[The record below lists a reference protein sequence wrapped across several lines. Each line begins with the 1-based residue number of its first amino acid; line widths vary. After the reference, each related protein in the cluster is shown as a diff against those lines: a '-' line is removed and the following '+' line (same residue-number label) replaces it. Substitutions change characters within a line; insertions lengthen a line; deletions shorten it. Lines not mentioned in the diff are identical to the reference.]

1 MTKHAWNDNNYE
13 GKALR
18 RVFAKLIKRFEKIAD
33 DGELDDLIKV
43 ANSLSVISNS
53 KANLAKYEHLDKKL
67 DHVLQLLKQREL
79 QQIIPEVRL
88 DAKQLPGQS
97 D

>member
-18 RVFAKLIKRFEKIAD
+18 RVFSKLIKRFEKIAD
-33 DGELDDLIKV
+33 TGETDDLIKI

-53 KANLAKYEHLDKKL
+53 KANLAKYEHLDRKL

-79 QQIIPEVRL
+79 KQIIPEAL
-88 DAKQLPGQS
+88 NDIKQLPRQS

>member
-18 RVFAKLIKRFEKIAD
+18 RVFGKLVKRFEKIAD
-33 DGELDDLIKV
+33 TGETEDLIKI
-43 ANSLSVISNS
+43 ANSLSVIANS

-67 DHVLQLLKQREL
+67 DYVLSLLKQREL
-79 QQIIPEVRL
+79 KQVIPELVN
-88 DAKQLPGQS
+88 DANQLPRPEN
-97 D
+97 

>member
-18 RVFAKLIKRFEKIAD
+18 RVFGKLIKRFEKIAD
-33 DGELDDLIKV
+33 TGETEELIKI

-67 DHVLQLLKQREL
+67 DHVLKLLKQREL
-79 QQIIPEVRL
+79 KQYVPELVN
-88 DAKQLPGQS
+88 DANQLPRQQ